1 MNNYYYIE
9 KHPSNNN
16 VNDDEKCR
24 SENYVEYQSRERV
37 REKERASER
46 WWRKIIIIIITVAV
60 EWKKKLINVKLC

>member
-46 WWRKIIIIIITVAV
+46 
-60 EWKKKLINVKLC
+60 